1 MGASYTHGE
10 EALIEN
16 SHSASLHGY
25 FICIVTNERL
35 PFALKERKQIY
46 SWLLI
51 IWRDPWATI
60 FQKHA
65 KYSPV
70 ITLPLQSLVYVY
82 CMASFNEN
90 HGFELS

>member
-51 IWRDPWATI
+51 I
-60 FQKHA
+60 
-65 KYSPV
+65 
-70 ITLPLQSLVYVY
+70 
-82 CMASFNEN
+82 
-90 HGFELS
+90 